1 MRKWLNRAVQPRRE
15 ARQHD
20 RRLAAARGADQ
31 CRQTLPAD
39 RLRQSCDRRIA
50 AKKQI
55 CVLRPE
61 ISEPRIGARSD
72 RSGRGVG
79 GGRLLGRPV
88 VDREILDVD
97 GAGASNP
104 LDLTT
109 GDGCLDGAVRH
120 REYGPTRRL
129 PFGRST
135 EVHRADMH
143 ALGPRD
149 ALHDAAAHVELDPRH
164 RLLADAVRLHL
175 LDQLV

>member
-61 ISEPRIGARSD
+61 IGQPRIGA
-72 RSGRGVG
+72 GRNGLARAARG
-79 GGRLLGRPV
+79 RRLLGRAV
-88 VDREILDVD
+88 VNPEIFDVD
-97 GAGASNP
+97 GAGTGHT
-104 LDLTT
+104 LDPAT
-109 GDGCLDGAVRH
+109 GDCCPDARSRMAGIHIRLERCALSHGPLS
-120 REYGPTRRL
+120 RESCYCAKD
-129 PFGRST
+129 
-135 EVHRADMH
+135 E
-143 ALGPRD
+143 
-149 ALHDAAAHVELDPRH
+149 
-164 RLLADAVRLHL
+164 
-175 LDQLV
+175 

>member
-61 ISEPRIGARSD
+61 ISEPRIGAGGNR
-72 RSGRGVG
+72 RGCGVG
-79 GGRLLGRPV
+79 GGRLLDHPI
-88 VDREILDVD
+88 VDREILDMD
-97 GAGASNP
+97 GADTSDA
-104 LDLTT
+104 LDLPA
-109 GDGCLDGAVRH
+109 GDGRLNGADRH
-120 REYGPTRRL
+120 LEYGSTRRL
-129 PFGRST
+129 AFGRSA
-135 EVHRADMH
+135 EGHVADMH
-143 ALGPRD
+143 VLGPRD
-149 ALHDAAAHVELDPRH
+149 ALHDAATHVELDLRH
-164 RLLADAVRLHL
+164 RLRAGPLRL
-175 LDQLV
+175 